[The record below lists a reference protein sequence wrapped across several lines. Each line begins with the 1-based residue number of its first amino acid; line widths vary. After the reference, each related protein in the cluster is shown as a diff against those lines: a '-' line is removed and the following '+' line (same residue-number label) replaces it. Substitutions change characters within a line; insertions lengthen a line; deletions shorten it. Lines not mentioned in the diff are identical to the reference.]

1 MSNTRRAKQV
11 RRLNEKG
18 AASLRR
24 LLLQVFQVVLRA
36 GMTLAVIAQIGA
48 GRRIVGLVALRAVG
62 RGVAAAIGDH
72 GHCRFIIVAVAVI
85 VGVVVIPAAVIGVRA
100 EAADR
105 SAAREPGPK
114 AAAVT
119 MMPVTTTPIA
129 ATTLPVARSRDA
141 ACTAVGRREGLS
153 APAAYEAATA
163 GTYRCA
169 GGEIATAAA
178 DPRAAEI
185 AAAHVGAAT
194 AKV

>member
-48 GRRIVGLVALRAVG
+48 GRGIVGLVALRAVG

-105 SAAREPGPK
+105 SAGREPGPK

-129 ATTLPVARSRDA
+129 ATALPVARSRDA

-153 APAAYEAATA
+153 AHRAGCEAATA
-163 GTYRCA
+163 GRSCCA
-169 GGEIATAAA
+169 AGEIAAAAA
-178 DPRAAEI
+178 DPRAAEVAAEV
-185 AAAHVGAAT
+185 AAAHAG
-194 AKV
+194 